1 MLSLMNRLKHNTQ
14 LKVKRRGMSYGWVPL
29 LAVSLMLV
37 MAGCTPPGADALMN
51 GRERLDKGDVQEAI
65 KAFEKATNFM
75 PESARAWNYL
85 GLAYHRDGQF
95 IAARDA
101 YDKSWSKDDNLAQS
115 KFNKGCLLLE
125 TGQYALAI
133 TLFKTFQM
141 LKPQSKEVLPKL
153 ALAYYGEGEL
163 ETARSIYEDILRQ
176 NEKMPSAWN
185 GIGLIL
191 VQEGKFREAYDYF
204 DTALKHQSNFSPSLF
219 NQGVIAYPSLKRPD
233 LAVKKL
239 REFTFQAPDSA
250 LTPRAKSMANSLED
264 RLLSKTTPEPA
275 NMEVAIQDKTTA
287 NSNQVNSQKPN
298 LETLEPTNQA
308 GSAETTEPAVV
319 VIQDEETSSHQ
330 TNLAELSESS
340 AAEKKQSASNPQ
352 PETNLAE
359 VQPDISDQENEPAPQ
374 RVASATETNPAKPG
388 VDQPIGMRTDKAEW
402 VANPT
407 EETVTI
413 TSDTDLK
420 KAGSKPPLVRS
431 SQPGVTP
438 LPEGLPFNPYKYLL
452 PGAPLPGNRNE
463 AASWFKK
470 GNRAFQRNDYEEAVE
485 AYEKAVIEDPAYFE
499 AYFNLGLAALR
510 GGNASKALPACELAL
525 AIQPNHRDS
534 RYNLSLALEK
544 LNHFRDAARELETL
558 LKENADDTQ
567 ILMRL
572 GNLYSE
578 PLQRPVRTREVYSH
592 LLKLS
597 PGSPESRTAQRWLY
611 ENP

>member
-1 MLSLMNRLKHNTQ
+1 MNRLKHNTQ
-14 LKVKRRGMSYGWVPL
+14 LKVNPRGMTCGWVPL
-29 LAVSLMLV
+29 IAVSLMLV
-37 MAGCTPPGADALMN
+37 MTGCTPPGADALMN
-51 GRERLDKGDVQEAI
+51 GRELLDKGEIQEAI
-65 KAFEKATNFM
+65 KAFKKATNFM

-141 LKPQSKEVLPKL
+141 LKPQSREVLPKL

-204 DTALKHQSNFSPSLF
+204 DTALKHQSNFPPSLF

-239 REFTFQAPDSA
+239 REFTFQAPDAA
-250 LTPRAKSMANSLED
+250 LAPRAKSMANSLED
-264 RLLSKTTPEPA
+264 RLLSKAPPEPA
-275 NMEVAIQDKTTA
+275 NMEVAVEDKA
-287 NSNQVNSQKPN
+287 NVNSDQINSQNPN

-308 GSAETTEPAVV
+308 GSTETAEPAVV
-319 VIQDEETSSHQ
+319 VIQDEGTSSRQ
-330 TNLAELSESS
+330 INLSGLPESS
-340 AAEKKQSASNPQ
+340 AAEKEPSSTNPQ
-352 PETNLAE
+352 TETNLAE
-359 VQPDISDQENEPAPQ
+359 VQPDIPDKENEPAPP
-374 RVASATETNPAKPG
+374 RVAPATETTPAKSNIN
-388 VDQPIGMRTDKAEW
+388 QPIGMRTDKTEL
-402 VANPT
+402 VPPPT
-407 EETVTI
+407 EETFTI
-413 TSDTDLK
+413 SSGSDLK
-420 KAGSKPPLVRS
+420 KANSKPSLVRS

-452 PGAPLPGNRNE
+452 PGAPLPGNRNK

-485 AYEKAVIEDPAYFE
+485 AYERAVVEDPAYFE

-510 GGNASKALPACELAL
+510 GGNAGKALPAYELAL

-597 PGSPESRTAQRWLY
+597 PGSPESKTAQRWLY

>member
-1 MLSLMNRLKHNTQ
+1 MNRLKHNTQ
-14 LKVKRRGMSYGWVPL
+14 LKVNPRGMTCGWVPL
-29 LAVSLMLV
+29 IAVSLMLV
-37 MAGCTPPGADALMN
+37 MTGCTPPGADALMN
-51 GRERLDKGDVQEAI
+51 GRERLDKGEIQEAI
-65 KAFEKATNFM
+65 KAFKKATNFM

-141 LKPQSKEVLPKL
+141 LKPQSREVLPKL

-176 NEKMPSAWN
+176 NQKTPSAWN

-219 NQGVIAYPSLKRPD
+219 NQGVIAYPSLNRPD

-239 REFTFQAPDSA
+239 REFTFQAPDAA

-264 RLLSKTTPEPA
+264 RLLSKTPPEPA

-287 NSNQVNSQKPN
+287 NSNQIHSQKPN

-308 GSAETTEPAVV
+308 GSTETTEPAVV
-319 VIQDEETSSHQ
+319 VIQDEGSPQ

-340 AAEKKQSASNPQ
+340 AAEKEQSATNPQ
-352 PETNLAE
+352 PESNIAE
-359 VQPDISDQENEPAPQ
+359 VQPNIPGQENEPAPP
-374 RVASATETNPAKPG
+374 RVDPATETKP
-388 VDQPIGMRTDKAEW
+388 DLNQPIGMRTDKNEL
-402 VANPT
+402 VTNPT
-407 EETVTI
+407 EETFTI

-420 KAGSKPPLVRS
+420 KAGSNPPLVRS

-452 PGAPLPGNRNE
+452 PGAPLPGNRNK
-463 AASWFKK
+463 AATWFKK
-470 GNRAFQRNDYEEAVE
+470 GNKAFQRNDYEEAIE
-485 AYEKAVIEDPAYFE
+485 AYERAVVEDPAYFE

-510 GGNASKALPACELAL
+510 GGNAGKALPAYELAL

-597 PGSPESRTAQRWLY
+597 PGSPESKTAQRWLY

>member
-1 MLSLMNRLKHNTQ
+1 
-14 LKVKRRGMSYGWVPL
+14 
-29 LAVSLMLV
+29 
-37 MAGCTPPGADALMN
+37 
-51 GRERLDKGDVQEAI
+51 
-65 KAFEKATNFM
+65 
-75 PESARAWNYL
+75 
-85 GLAYHRDGQF
+85 
-95 IAARDA
+95 
-101 YDKSWSKDDNLAQS
+101 
-115 KFNKGCLLLE
+115 
-125 TGQYALAI
+125 
-133 TLFKTFQM
+133 M
-141 LKPQSKEVLPKL
+141 LKPQSREVLPKL

-204 DTALKHQSNFSPSLF
+204 GTALKHQSNFPPSLF

-264 RLLSKTTPEPA
+264 RLLSKTPPEPA
-275 NMEVAIQDKTTA
+275 NMEVAIQDKTTV
-287 NSNQVNSQKPN
+287 NSNQINSQKPS

-308 GSAETTEPAVV
+308 ESTETTEPAVA
-319 VIQDEETSSHQ
+319 VIQDEETSSPQ

-352 PETNLAE
+352 PETNLAG
-359 VQPDISDQENEPAPQ
+359 VQPDIPDQENEPAPPQ
-374 RVASATETNPAKPG
+374 VAPSNETKPAKPG
-388 VDQPIGMRTDKAEW
+388 EDQPIGMRTDKTEL
-402 VANPT
+402 VTSPT
-407 EETVTI
+407 EETFTI

-420 KAGSKPPLVRS
+420 KASSNTPLVRS

-452 PGAPLPGNRNE
+452 PGAPLPGNRNK

-470 GNRAFQRNDYEEAVE
+470 GNRAFQQNDYEEAVE
-485 AYEKAVIEDPAYFE
+485 AYEKAVVEDPAYFE

-510 GGNASKALPACELAL
+510 GGNAVKALPACELAL

-572 GNLYSE
+572 GNLYAG